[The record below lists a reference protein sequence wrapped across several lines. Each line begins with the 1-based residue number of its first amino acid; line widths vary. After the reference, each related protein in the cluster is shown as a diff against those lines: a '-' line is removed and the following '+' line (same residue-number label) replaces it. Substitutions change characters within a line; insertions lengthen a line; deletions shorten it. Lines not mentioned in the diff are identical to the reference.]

1 VRPAAATRPHLAAV
15 PSTGPSAAPDV
26 LRVLVVDALPLAG
39 FGLRALVDSTAGLSW
54 CGAVNNI
61 ETALSVAARL
71 RPHVVLVD
79 SCLDPGA
86 AGARSLLA
94 TERVSTVIGLVHND
108 NPHAAQYVRAARASG
123 VAGLVARSSAPGV
136 IVAAVRTAHSGRPFL
151 DPELAGLQSALTVET
166 EHRMPLSD
174 RQRQILHLIAQGRRN
189 GDIAES
195 LFVSVETVRTHV
207 KEILRRLGAHDR
219 AHAVARGYEAGLLG
233 KR

>member
-1 VRPAAATRPHLAAV
+1 MRPAAAARPHLAAV
-15 PSTGPSAAPDV
+15 PSAGSSAVPDV

-61 ETALSVAARL
+61 DTALSVATRL

-79 SCLDPGA
+79 SCLDPEA
-86 AGARSLLA
+86 AGARTLL
-94 TERVSTVIGLVHND
+94 TTDRVNAVIGLVHND
-108 NPHAAQYVRAARASG
+108 NPNAAQYVRAARASG

-136 IVAAVRTAHSGRPFL
+136 IVAAVRAAHSGRPFL
-151 DPELAGLQSALTVET
+151 DPELAGLQGGMAMET
-166 EHRMPLSD
+166 EHRMPLSE

-189 GDIAES
+189 GDIAEA

-233 KR
+233 KS